1 MNGFDNDSVESLESI
16 DETAEVPTNNDVDS
30 LFVGGGHSCVITE
43 GDMMKCWGNNTAG
56 QLGIGNSE
64 SMGDEVDEMGTK
76 LPYLNLGTDLIPESA
91 ALGMAHTCV
100 LFSNNSVKC
109 FGDIDALGMG
119 YSDSTG
125 AGDGYLETGDYLP
138 FWPAPTGRNVSQIAA
153 GWYHTCVVL
162 DDGSMTCWGE
172 NSKGQ
177 LGMGNTTDLGQQSD
191 QVGDSISY
199 VPLPSGV
206 TVSDMALGRDHTC
219 VLYDTG
225 DVACWGGNDYG
236 QLGIGSTEDIL
247 DESAETLTN
256 ISFPSGRY
264 AIDITA
270 GEGFTCA
277 LLDNNQAIC
286 WGLNDVG
293 QLGLGHSNN
302 YGDSSS
308 EPISSLSSISLT
320 ATGSTTIRT
329 IDAGYDHVCV
339 ALNNNYVKCWGGN
352 LFGHLGIGVS
362 GPNAHRGDD
371 VNEMGANLPSI
382 ALGSSPN
389 PIAVEVGENFACMLK
404 QAGNMPVKCWGTSV
418 NGRLGYENTEALG
431 DSSSDN
437 LASVVDLGLDSEY
450 ESVDCGGADPFLHDT
465 NILPAEELDNSGN
478 GRNIDIAFRSD
489 GCPGVLY
496 TDDNADNL
504 RFAMYDNGIWVYE
517 YPYAS
522 AAGSSV
528 GDLSLVFDED
538 DVPHLAWSDIG
549 YDTSGDDTHYATK
562 ANGKWNHVQLSNLAP
577 NTYNTEIIQFDDGD
591 LEIIAA
597 PFTGYRLYSELC
609 SSSDDCLDSSDWSQ
623 ETVSNDLT
631 TRHGFDSSIGPA
643 GDAWL
648 SYTLTPNPFSNFF
661 DVVSKPTGGSWT
673 STVHVAQN
681 SSLATSA
688 VSDIEVAVDGTVH
701 AVYLHEDYATD
712 GIMYTSCSGGWS
724 DCNSPSDWSFIPV
737 PHVTNDT
744 FSLAVDYDL
753 VPHIFFNASSSLKFI
768 KLVDGTWSTPVEV
781 LNLGVSEIE
790 ANFHE
795 SGKLW
800 MAARIQSPSN
810 TLWVVEGA
818 SFGGN
823 GMSIDIDGD
832 GWSGIEEYRCGSD
845 MIDSDSVPTDADFDG
860 ICDAEDEIHDLFTYG
875 EARTI
880 SVGED
885 FACGLTAQPDDGS
898 NSNTLY
904 CWGSDSHSQLGNSVV
919 TNHQHMTNTAFAVP
933 VLDLPSSWHAVD
945 VDVGARHACAIG
957 VDGDVYCWGDNAH
970 GQLGINSTVATSL
983 PVEVQLPANTRAM
996 SISAG
1001 SQHTCVVT
1009 TDGKLYCWGDS
1020 SNQQLGE
1027 YFLANSSGYV
1037 EETFSSSNWL
1047 DTTSLGDVYIGQYSS
1062 QSHDND
1068 WTYST
1073 DNGGTL
1079 KWDLRGGYYHYNEFS
1094 FSINALSDGYIT
1106 FDTKSDM
1113 GSTDYIC
1120 LYIDS
1125 SCGQGWYHPLN
1136 TWTTRN
1142 HSFTAGTHK
1151 IQFVGLNQQSSSG
1164 FNDAWIDNVR
1174 IHAGYSLEEGGIVRA
1189 PSEVS
1194 LGSMIVSEVTTGD
1207 DHTCVVTSTGAAYC
1221 WGDNGGST
1229 TMTLGN
1235 SSFTG
1240 TNSSS
1245 PLLVDLAGT
1254 GSQYSGSQPPRFGLL
1269 NAGAGATCG
1278 TLLTNASTIC
1288 WGKSS
1293 AGTSI

>member
-1 MNGFDNDSVESLESI
+1 MSVRLARNRSLFLAILMVTMAQVGYTMNGFENDSVESLESI
-16 DETAEVPTNNDVDS
+16 DGTAEVPTNNDVDS

-109 FGDIDALGMG
+109 FGDVDALGMG

-191 QVGDSISY
+191 QVGDSVSY
-199 VPLPSGV
+199 VSLPSGV
-206 TVSDMALGRDHTC
+206 TVSDMALGHDHTC

-339 ALNNNYVKCWGGN
+339 ALSNNYVKCWGGN

-371 VNEMGANLPSI
+371 VNEMGGNLPSI

-389 PIAVEVGENFACMLK
+389 PLAVEVGENFACMLK

-496 TDDNADNL
+496 TDDNANNL

-528 GDLSLVFDED
+528 GDLSLLFDEND
-538 DVPHLAWSDIG
+538 TPHLAWSDIG

-577 NTYNTEIIQFDDGD
+577 NTYNTEIIQFDDGE

-597 PFTGYRLYSELC
+597 PFTNYRLYSELC

-631 TRHGFDSSIGPA
+631 IRQGFDSSIGPA

-648 SYTLTPNPFSNFF
+648 SYTLSSGSGTNYF

-681 SSLATSA
+681 SSSASSA

-724 DCNSPSDWSFIPV
+724 DCNSASDWSFIPV

-753 VPHIFFNASSSLKFI
+753 VPYIFFNASSSLKFI
-768 KLVDGTWSTPVEV
+768 KLVDGTWSSPVEV

-800 MAARIQSPSN
+800 LAARIKSPSN
-810 TLWVVEGA
+810 TLWVVEGP

-823 GMSIDIDGD
+823 GMSVDIDGD

-845 MIDSDSVPTDADFDG
+845 MMDSGSVPTDADFDS

-875 EARTI
+875 ESRTI

-885 FACGLTAQPDDGS
+885 FACGLTGRPDDNQ

-919 TNHQHMTNTAFAVP
+919 TNHQHMTNTTWAV
-933 VLDLPSSWHAVD
+933 
-945 VDVGARHACAIG
+945 
-957 VDGDVYCWGDNAH
+957 
-970 GQLGINSTVATSL
+970 Q
-983 PVEVQLPANTRAM
+983 
-996 SISAG
+996 
-1001 SQHTCVVT
+1001 
-1009 TDGKLYCWGDS
+1009 
-1020 SNQQLGE
+1020 
-1027 YFLANSSGYV
+1027 
-1037 EETFSSSNWL
+1037 
-1047 DTTSLGDVYIGQYSS
+1047 
-1062 QSHDND
+1062 
-1068 WTYST
+1068 
-1073 DNGGTL
+1073 
-1079 KWDLRGGYYHYNEFS
+1079 
-1094 FSINALSDGYIT
+1094 FSIYLHHG
-1106 FDTKSDM
+1106 M
-1113 GSTDYIC
+1113 
-1120 LYIDS
+1120 
-1125 SCGQGWYHPLN
+1125 Q
-1136 TWTTRN
+1136 
-1142 HSFTAGTHK
+1142 
-1151 IQFVGLNQQSSSG
+1151 
-1164 FNDAWIDNVR
+1164 
-1174 IHAGYSLEEGGIVRA
+1174 
-1189 PSEVS
+1189 
-1194 LGSMIVSEVTTGD
+1194 
-1207 DHTCVVTSTGAAYC
+1207 
-1221 WGDNGGST
+1221 
-1229 TMTLGN
+1229 
-1235 SSFTG
+1235 
-1240 TNSSS
+1240 
-1245 PLLVDLAGT
+1245 
-1254 GSQYSGSQPPRFGLL
+1254 
-1269 NAGAGATCG
+1269 
-1278 TLLTNASTIC
+1278 
-1288 WGKSS
+1288 
-1293 AGTSI
+1293 